1 MPQQPCPNES
11 GVCSS
16 LGCDYKSSVIWY
28 GKKGDKYCKKCYESK
43 GKANKRPRGAAT
55 PGAER
60 TASPPPAP
68 RAPAN
73 IYKIKDIYGCRYAV
87 PASNTASPQPACL
100 ES

>member
-1 MPQQPCPNES
+1 MPPCPNES
-11 GVCSS
+11 GECWTT
-16 LGCDYKSSVIWY
+16 GCDYKSSVIWY
-28 GKKGDKYCKKCYESK
+28 GKMGTKYCKKCYDASK
-43 GKANKRPRGAAT
+43 PKKRKAAGGSPRT
-55 PGAER
+55 E

-73 IYKIKDIYGCRYAV
+73 IYKVKDIYGCRYAV